1 MRRLYAL
8 AVVGVVGTLVL
19 SAAIPTLD
27 PRVPIPLVALYN
39 LWLLAT
45 VTVVVAAGILLC
57 VRFFSFITSGRGGPG
72 R

>member
-8 AVVGVVGTLVL
+8 AVVGIVGVLAL
-19 SAAIPTLD
+19 SAAIPAID

-45 VTVVVAAGILLC
+45 VAILVAAVITLSFD
-57 VRFFSFITSGRGGPG
+57 FFSYITGGN
-72 R
+72 RR